1 MELALPR
8 DVFEPPPSPLRIQD
22 KNIEVVEKI
31 GSTSLFKGPWFYSMD
46 ILSTID
52 VVSVHAKIKISIN
65 TDILILKFYEYNGNI
80 NDYLD
85 KNIRNA
91 KNYSKFIKMIEKN
104 FKNDKISKK
113 KYILKLVCKY
123 N

>member
-1 MELALPR
+1 
-8 DVFEPPPSPLRIQD
+8 
-22 KNIEVVEKI
+22 
-31 GSTSLFKGPWFYSMD
+31 MD

-80 NDYLD
+80 NEYLD
-85 KNIRNA
+85 KNIRSA

-123 N
+123 NWYRYG

>member
-1 MELALPR
+1 M
-8 DVFEPPPSPLRIQD
+8 
-22 KNIEVVEKI
+22 NI
-31 GSTSLFKGPWFYSMD
+31 
-46 ILSTID
+46 
-52 VVSVHAKIKISIN
+52 
-65 TDILILKFYEYNGNI
+65 
-80 NDYLD
+80 YLD

-123 N
+123 NWYRYG